1 MRNVF
6 SRDTLLPATY
16 LLYLRY
22 IERAGSIKQARCNFE
37 KKISQLLIKGENY
50 AKIEHV
56 WSIKMKS
63 AKMLRV
69 GSIGTHKSFFAP
81 NFQ

>member
-37 KKISQLLIKGENY
+37 KKNQPTFDQRGKLCKN
-50 AKIEHV
+50 
-56 WSIKMKS
+56 
-63 AKMLRV
+63 
-69 GSIGTHKSFFAP
+69 
-81 NFQ
+81 